1 MNDIQRTI
9 DYFKN
14 KLQSGISK
22 GRKKQYENA
31 VSAMEEL
38 QQYREIGT
46 VEQVKNQ
53 KHNLGVAYK
62 MIEEYQAIG
71 THEECREARERQQV
85 RKPLMGSN
93 PDIPDRDIFICQ
105 VCSGVVGIDD
115 VRAAYC
121 ADCGQAIDW
130 KEE

>member
-1 MNDIQRTI
+1 MDDIQRTI

-14 KLQSGISK
+14 KPLGGISK
-22 GRKKQYENA
+22 SRKKHYENA

-38 QQYREIGT
+38 RQYRQIGT
-46 VEQVKNQ
+46 P
-53 KHNLGVAYK
+53 
-62 MIEEYQAIG
+62 
-71 THEECREARERQQV
+71 EECREARERQQV

>member
-1 MNDIQRTI
+1 MDDIQRTI

-46 VEQVKNQ
+46 P
-53 KHNLGVAYK
+53 
-62 MIEEYQAIG
+62 
-71 THEECREARERQQV
+71 EECRAAREKQQV
-85 RKPLMGSN
+85 KEPKVKKNKHS
-93 PDIPDRDIFICQ
+93 D
-105 VCSGVVGIDD
+105 
-115 VRAAYC
+115 AYLC
-121 ADCGQAIDW
+121 PQCCKRLISKDETGWFAGQCYKYCPDCGQAIDW